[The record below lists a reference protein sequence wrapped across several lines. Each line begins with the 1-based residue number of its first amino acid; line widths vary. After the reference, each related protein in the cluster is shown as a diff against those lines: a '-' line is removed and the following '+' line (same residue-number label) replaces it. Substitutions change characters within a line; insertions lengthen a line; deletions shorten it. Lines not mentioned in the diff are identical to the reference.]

1 MLIKFS
7 LVYFNTPAHLFL
19 ISSRL
24 ISELVKSK
32 RLRSADYF
40 KKYVPQLKVRCVAS
54 HCLQQSLLPILNDI
68 TSLTKE
74 REIQSLLQAL
84 KMSHIMAS
92 KASLEQNLSHAF
104 QEAIYIDGD
113 YSLEENEASGTLNG
127 GASNLGSSEMFFLIQ
142 QAGANNVTIQLL
154 SLLFCQGRRR
164 TWNSEKFAET
174 LLLERAL
181 DVLEKIVQS
190 ESKEGHLIS
199 QNTWRTKGGNGG
211 KITMYCTSFAHVDET
226 ILNSFLKFTEDQ
238 FKKHISIIYP
248 ILCLLIKVESSD
260 IRKLVSSVMREKVA
274 SILGISKDQ

>member
-1 MLIKFS
+1 MGIEVKSESLSLNKIKNDGNDFESKKHQKNFISTQYGDGLLLKKKRYSYKKKNAPELLIDV
-7 LVYFNTPAHLFL
+7 LVVKLDYGAILYSPELD
-19 ISSRL
+19 IKK
-24 ISELVKSK
+24 ELVKSK

-127 GASNLGSSEMFFLIQ
+127 RASNLGSSEMF
-142 QAGANNVTIQLL
+142 
-154 SLLFCQGRRR
+154 
-164 TWNSEKFAET
+164 
-174 LLLERAL
+174 
-181 DVLEKIVQS
+181 VLS

-211 KITMYCTSFAHVDET
+211 KIAMYCTSFAHVVET

-238 FKKHISIIYP
+238 
-248 ILCLLIKVESSD
+248 IK
-260 IRKLVSSVMREKVA
+260 
-274 SILGISKDQ
+274 